1 MLAPT
6 SRRMESRSGDVSQ
19 IAVEQAPEGARLS
32 VARADELVM
41 QLVADHADSLLRV
54 ARRYSLCA
62 DDAHDAYQRGMEILL
77 RHARRLDPDRASG
90 WIHTVVKHEALAI
103 NQARRRIVGS
113 EEIDLDALEASSVAS
128 PEEHAESAERVA
140 RTAEALHSLKP
151 QEVRAIWLKA
161 LGHSYEQIAESTGWT
176 YTKVNRCLAEGRKSF
191 LARYAGIEAGEECVR
206 LAPAVSAFVDG
217 EAGARAVIEVRN
229 HLRACAG
236 CRAVVRG
243 LHETAE
249 PLSVVLPVATLA
261 TVTSASPPGSGL
273 FSRVYESLAMTAN
286 ERAANAVLR
295 AQAVVDTVA
304 SGKLAVAAASVAA
317 AAGGG
322 VAVQG
327 AMRADERPT
336 AIIHRAQ
343 VAQLATRTASAPK
356 RHAVARKPRRVVH
369 RRAPRTAT
377 ATHRSTPAV
386 RPAGATS
393 TQAAAP
399 PPRPATTS
407 TAVAQQQP
415 VTKAASTASSGGSA
429 AGEFGFESP

>member
-1 MLAPT
+1 
-6 SRRMESRSGDVSQ
+6 MESGSGDVSQ

-113 EEIDLDALEASSVAS
+113 EEVDLDALEATTVAS
-128 PEEHAESAERVA
+128 PEEQAESSERVA
-140 RTAEALHSLKP
+140 RAAEALHSLKP

-243 LHETAE
+243 LHESAQ
-249 PLSVVLPVATLA
+249 PLSVVLPAATLA
-261 TVTSASPPGSGL
+261 TTVTAASPPGSGL

-317 AAGGG
+317 VAGGG

-327 AMRADERPT
+327 AIRADERPA

-343 VAQLATRTASAPK
+343 VAELTTRPASAPAHHASAKKPK
-356 RHAVARKPRRVVH
+356 RAKGSYRRTAAH
-369 RRAPRTAT
+369 RSAASTATRAPTQSQTQQQA
-377 ATHRSTPAV
+377 ATPA
-386 RPAGATS
+386 A
-393 TQAAAP
+393 Q
-399 PPRPATTS
+399 PATTTS
-407 TAVAQQQP
+407 APARQRP
-415 VTKAASTASSGGSA
+415 VTKAASTASGGGSA

>member
-1 MLAPT
+1 M
-6 SRRMESRSGDVSQ
+6 SQ
-19 IAVEQAPEGARLS
+19 IAVEQAPEGARLT
-32 VARADELVM
+32 VARADALVL

-90 WIHTVVKHEALAI
+90 WIHTVVKHEALTI

-113 EEIDLDALEASSVAS
+113 EEVDLDALETSTVAS
-128 PEEHAESAERVA
+128 PEEHAESAERIA

-249 PLSVVLPVATLA
+249 PLSVVLPAATLA
-261 TVTSASPPGSGL
+261 TVTSASPPGSGF
-273 FSRVYESLAMTAN
+273 FSRVYETLAMTAN
-286 ERAANAVLR
+286 ERAANAMLR

-304 SGKLAVAAASVAA
+304 SGKMAVAAASVAA
-317 AAGGG
+317 VAGGG
-322 VAVQG
+322 AAVQG
-327 AMRADERPT
+327 AIRADERPA

-343 VAQLATRTASAPK
+343 VAQLATEPAAAPARHATRKPK
-356 RHAVARKPRRVVH
+356 RVVRRRPPRRRVV
-369 RRAPRTAT
+369 
-377 ATHRSTPAV
+377 THRTPT
-386 RPAGATS
+386 ATS
-393 TQAAAP
+393 TQGPTQTQPQQATAP
-399 PPRPATTS
+399 SPSPSPATTN
-407 TAVAQQQP
+407 AAPAQQP
-415 VTKAASTASSGGSA
+415 VTKAASSSSGGGSA
-429 AGEFGFESP
+429 AGEFGFEGP

>member
-1 MLAPT
+1 
-6 SRRMESRSGDVSQ
+6 
-19 IAVEQAPEGARLS
+19 
-32 VARADELVM
+32 
-41 QLVADHADSLLRV
+41 
-54 ARRYSLCA
+54 
-62 DDAHDAYQRGMEILL
+62 
-77 RHARRLDPDRASG
+77 
-90 WIHTVVKHEALAI
+90 
-103 NQARRRIVGS
+103 
-113 EEIDLDALEASSVAS
+113 
-128 PEEHAESAERVA
+128 
-140 RTAEALHSLKP
+140 
-151 QEVRAIWLKA
+151 
-161 LGHSYEQIAESTGWT
+161 
-176 YTKVNRCLAEGRKSF
+176 
-191 LARYAGIEAGEECVR
+191 VR

-249 PLSVVLPVATLA
+249 PLSVVLPVVTLA
-261 TVTSASPPGSGL
+261 TVTSVSPPGSGL

-322 VAVQG
+322 AAVQG

-343 VAQLATRTASAPK
+343 VAQVAQLATRPASAPK
-356 RHAVARKPRRVVH
+356 RHAVARKPKRAAH
-369 RRAPRTAT
+369 RRAPRTTTPSHHATPPAPT
-377 ATHRSTPAV
+377 AT
-386 RPAGATS
+386 ATS
-393 TQAAAP
+393 TQAAVP
-399 PPRPATTS
+399 PPQPATTS
-407 TAVAQQQP
+407 TAVAQQP
-415 VTKAASTASSGGSA
+415 VTKAASSGSGGSA

>member
-1 MLAPT
+1 
-6 SRRMESRSGDVSQ
+6 MESRSGDVSQ

-113 EEIDLDALEASSVAS
+113 EEVDLDALESRSVAS

-140 RTAEALHSLKP
+140 RAAEALHSLKP

-161 LGHSYEQIAESTGWT
+161 LGHSYEQIAEATGWT

-249 PLSVVLPVATLA
+249 PLSVVLPVVTLA
-261 TVTSASPPGSGL
+261 TVTSVSPPGSGL

-343 VAQLATRTASAPK
+343 VAQLATRPASAPAH
-356 RHAVARKPRRVVH
+356 HATVRKPKRIVRRKAPT
-369 RRAPRTAT
+369 RRTVAHHSTA
-377 ATHRSTPAV
+377 ATTTQAQI
-386 RPAGATS
+386 AQ
-393 TQAAAP
+393 QAAAAP
-399 PPRPATTS
+399 AQQPATTS
-407 TAVAQQQP
+407 AAPAQQQQQP
-415 VTKAASTASSGGSA
+415 VTKAASTGSGSGSA